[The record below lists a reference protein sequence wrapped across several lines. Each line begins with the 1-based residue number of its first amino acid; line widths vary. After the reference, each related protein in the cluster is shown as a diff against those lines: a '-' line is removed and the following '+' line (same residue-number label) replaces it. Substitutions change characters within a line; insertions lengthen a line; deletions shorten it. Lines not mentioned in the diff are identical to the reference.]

1 MLGGFH
7 QASDRS
13 SWALCRPWHNR
24 HGRWDCGRT
33 GKAKLQA
40 DDLDSALALFGDL
53 GFPVTYLPDPL
64 SGNVADGK
72 VLGKAGQ
79 KLIRV
84 LRSHVLLVLFGGHS
98 MISFSPGSE
107 PTPMRPV
114 ASPEP
119 RLSSCA
125 LPFPRG
131 PGSSVAAVSEGD
143 KERPHLGARLPWQ
156 IGASPPHEI
165 RAIWHGRSALKAT
178 SIDIAA
184 RAASPGSSLQ
194 RIPKS
199 HSFFQFTILSFADV
213 LGCLGV
219 GYSDVP
225 FP

>member
-1 MLGGFH
+1 MVGQGRQDFKQTIWTRHWPCLGTSVSPLH
-7 QASDRS
+7 TSQ
-13 SWALCRPWHNR
+13 
-24 HGRWDCGRT
+24 
-33 GKAKLQA
+33 
-40 DDLDSALALFGDL
+40 
-53 GFPVTYLPDPL
+53 DPL

-79 KLIRV
+79 TLIRV

-107 PTPMRPV
+107 PTPVRPV

-131 PGSSVAAVSEGD
+131 SGSSGASVSEGG

-156 IGASPPHEI
+156 IGASPPHKI
-165 RAIWHGRSALKAT
+165 WATWHGRSALKAT

-199 HSFFQFTILSFADV
+199 HAFFQFTISSFADV
-213 LGCLGV
+213 PGCLGGGLFRRALPLTIISEIQRTRV
-219 GYSDVP
+219 KTKPVW
-225 FP
+225 